1 MVKVTASRSLSVVDG
16 GRRVAIPKG
25 STVELSQ
32 DKADRLAEAGMVTI
46 VKAPKKLTTK
56 KR

>member
-16 GRRVAIPKG
+16 GRRVTIPPN
-25 STVELSQ
+25 TAVELSQ
-32 DKADRLAEAGMVTI
+32 GKAERLAEAGMVTI